1 MYIIYSKQDKKD
13 SQISFRNSKSFK
25 HLFLQIL
32 RILPLITKFIFRN
45 KLTSQ
50 YDLEIKK
57 LLSLFFIQ
65 SIQAFELKK
74 TDILKF

>member
-1 MYIIYSKQDKKD
+1 MYIIYSKQDKKY

-45 KLTSQ
+45 KFTSQ
-50 YDLEIKK
+50 YDLEK
-57 LLSLFFIQ
+57 
-65 SIQAFELKK
+65 
-74 TDILKF
+74 

>member
-13 SQISFRNSKSFK
+13 SQTSFRNSKSYK

-32 RILPLITKFIFRN
+32 RILSLITKFIFRN

-50 YDLEIKK
+50 YDLEKK
-57 LLSLFFIQ
+57 NYYLFFIQ
-65 SIQAFELKK
+65 NIQAFELKK